1 MKSRIAFI
9 ALVLST
15 AFLTSAYTP
24 ISPPPC
30 PVGTAPSSSF
40 ADPESVVRG
49 YLAAVDRGE
58 LKSFERELGRADINP
73 VRVQYNYLIA
83 SGATETRVYSV
94 LKEPMPVPGQPEYQ
108 VIGVCSAM
116 EGGRIIETESHVLLK

>member
-1 MKSRIAFI
+1 MKSRIASI

-24 ISPPPC
+24 VSPPPC
-30 PVGTAPSSSF
+30 TVGAVSSSGY
-40 ADPESVVRG
+40 ADPESVVRS

-58 LKSFERELGRADINP
+58 LLSFERRLGRADINP
-73 VRVQYNYLIA
+73 VRVQYNYMIA
-83 SGATETRVYSV
+83 SGSTETRVYST
-94 LKEPMPVPGQPEYQ
+94 LKEPMPVPGQAEYQ

-116 EGGRIIETESHVLLK
+116 EGGRIVETESHILLK